1 MLYIWIRGSEMSGF
15 KEKTSEINK
24 KIGAMYIAM
33 KRSDTPL
40 YSKLACGLFVY
51 YALSPLDLIP
61 DFIPVLG
68 ALDDFIILPFL
79 MWLAVKLVPRDIM
92 EECTAQADEIW
103 LEGGHTKK
111 RYALVVIAIWFIL
124 LVWIWNI
131 ATKFIM

>member
-79 MWLAVKLVPRDIM
+79 MRSPWYRLIR
-92 EECTAQADEIW
+92 
-103 LEGGHTKK
+103 
-111 RYALVVIAIWFIL
+111 ALTLTSRSFVE
-124 LVWIWNI
+124 
-131 ATKFIM
+131 